1 MTHMNTG
8 AGKGDSPRKVNGERY
23 RDNYNKIFQYRQ
35 VKEVLFDLKRT
46 RIKMQT
52 TGEAMQAI
60 DNDSIQRHGRE
71 LCQGADIAGDW
82 VQQISD
88 EAGVTVEIE

>member
-8 AGKGDSPRKVNGERY
+8 AGKGDTPRRVNGERY
-23 RDNYNKIFQYRQ
+23 RNNYNQIFQYRK

-46 RIKMQT
+46 RKKMQA
-52 TGEAMQAI
+52 TGEAMQEI
-60 DNDSIQRHGRE
+60 DNKAIQRHGRE

-82 VQQISD
+82 VMEISE

>member
-1 MTHMNTG
+1 MTHINTG

-23 RDNYNKIFQYRQ
+23 RNNYNQIFQYRK
-35 VKEVLFDLKRT
+35 VKEVLFDLMRT
-46 RIKMQT
+46 REKMKA
-52 TGEAMQAI
+52 TGEEMQAI
-60 DNDSIQRHGRE
+60 DNESIQRHGRE

-82 VQQISD
+82 VQQISE